1 MFYIEKDLMLKLN
14 KIKEIE
20 ILKTYLGHIQEFGN
34 STLI

>member
-20 ILKTYLGHIQEFGN
+20 ILKTYFDRIQQFGN

>member
-1 MFYIEKDLMLKLN
+1 MFYIEKDLMLKVN

-20 ILKTYLGHIQEFGN
+20 ILKTYLDRIQEFGN